1 MVIKQH
7 EKKVHEDLCISR
19 ENSNGL
25 TKLKR
30 RDLIESKSD
39 FVDKLLSKYIPLMLE
54 DNKELE
60 ETNLLISKEDL
71 IKELS
76 EEESRQK
83 IFNELINLSPGEK
96 ELINK
101 MRVQIQEYGTVKLE
115 LKSKYEEFK
124 TRGFIE

>member
-1 MVIKQH
+1 MVIKQY